1 MLIADAAPV
10 WEADALFLLIAIAGL
25 AVLVAVIVWIYR
37 TMQRPRLRPVVD
49 ADSGAASLSWRA
61 VVRYVVTT
69 PIMVFIWFSAIL
81 IILTWAARD
90 RSAEE
95 LVIAAAAVVGA
106 ARLLAHLDEEM
117 ARELGKTIPLA
128 VVGVILIGR
137 TSATWQ
143 EFVGALDEFDENW
156 ATIDDYYFLLIG
168 FDLLVTAAWIGTH
181 FGRGHDLVVRV
192 SQARVGR
199 AARSALAPWRAVRD
213 FGRTAR

>member
-1 MLIADAAPV
+1 MIAADAAPV
-10 WEADALFLLIAIAGL
+10 WETDALFLLMAIAGL
-25 AVLVAVIVWIYR
+25 TVLVAVIVWIYR
-37 TMQRPRLRPVVD
+37 TMQRPRLRPSVD
-49 ADSGAASLSWRA
+49 ADSGAATFAWQAL
-61 VVRYVVTT
+61 VRYLVTT

-143 EFVGALDEFDENW
+143 EFVGAIDEFDRNW
-156 ATIDDYYFLLIG
+156 STIDDYYFLLVG
-168 FDLLVTAAWIGTH
+168 FDLLVTAVWVGLH
-181 FGRGHDLVVRV
+181 FGRGHNLIVRV
-192 SQARVGR
+192 SQARLGR
-199 AARSALAPWRAVRD
+199 ATRSALAPWRAVRD
-213 FGRTAR
+213 FGRTGR

>member
-1 MLIADAAPV
+1 MIAAAPAPV
-10 WEADALFLLIAIAGL
+10 WETDALLLLMSIAGL
-25 AVLVAVIVWIYR
+25 TVLVAVIVWIYR
-37 TMQRPRLRPVVD
+37 TMQRPRLRPTVD
-49 ADSGAASLSWRA
+49 AGSGAASLSWQA
-61 VVRYVVTT
+61 IVRYVVTT

-137 TSATWQ
+137 SSATWQ
-143 EFVGALDEFDENW
+143 EFVGAIDEFDQNW
-156 ATIDDYYFLLIG
+156 ATIDDYYFLLVG
-168 FDLLVTAAWIGTH
+168 FDLLVTAGWLGLH
-181 FGRGHDLVVRV
+181 YGRGHDFAVRIAH
-192 SQARVGR
+192 ARLGR
-199 AARSALAPWRAVRD
+199 AANGVLAPWRAVRD
-213 FGRTAR
+213 FGRTGR